1 MIPLGNF
8 DIGDVIVIN
17 EGETIPLGGKIIKG
31 NAKLDVYAI
40 DGSDV
45 CIKSKIGNE
54 VYSGTVVTE
63 GYLHVKTT
71 ALYEDSAMSKVLDI
85 AMNAPI
91 HHIQKKLFLKFLMF
105 ILKL

>member
-1 MIPLGNF
+1 MIPLGDF
-8 DIGDVIVIN
+8 DIGDVIVVN

-71 ALYEDSAMSKVLDI
+71 ALYDVSAMSKIVDI
-85 AMNAPI
+85 ATNAPI
-91 HHIQKKLFLKFLMF
+91 SSSSTEKIINKVYR
-105 ILKL
+105 

>member
-1 MIPLGNF
+1 M
-8 DIGDVIVIN
+8 
-17 EGETIPLGGKIIKG
+17 
-31 NAKLDVYAI
+31 DVYAI

-85 AMNAPI
+85 AMNAPMSSS
-91 HHIQKKLFLKFLMF
+91 HTEKLFLKFLMF